1 MNNSAEENRSL
12 LKTASG
18 LQQIISVPRLHLVDP
33 CRHPHPTVAPVDW
46 RLRNLLF
53 NGGTPEHHTRDM
65 REFRINTPSIQIV
78 TNRCPESLT
87 IRVLKLL
94 NGAS

>member
-1 MNNSAEENRSL
+1 MNSSAEENRSL

-18 LQQIISVPRLHLVDP
+18 SQQLIGVPRLHPVDP
-33 CRHPHPTVAPVDW
+33 CRHPRPIVAPLDW

-53 NGGTPEHHTRDM
+53 NGGFPEHLTRDM
-65 REFRINTPSIQIV
+65 WEFRINTPSIQIV
-78 TNRCPESLT
+78 TKRCPESLT
-87 IRVLKLL
+87 IRVLKFL

>member
-1 MNNSAEENRSL
+1 
-12 LKTASG
+12 
-18 LQQIISVPRLHLVDP
+18 
-33 CRHPHPTVAPVDW
+33 
-46 RLRNLLF
+46 
-53 NGGTPEHHTRDM
+53 M

>member
-12 LKTASG
+12 LKTTSG
-18 LQQIISVPRLHLVDP
+18 SQQIISVPRLLADP
-33 CRHPHPTVAPVDW
+33 DRHPRPTVAPLDW

-53 NGGTPEHHTRDM
+53 NGDAPEHHTRVM

-78 TNRCPESLT
+78 TKRCPESLT
-87 IRVLKLL
+87 IRLLKLL

>member
-1 MNNSAEENRSL
+1 MNISEEENRSL

-18 LQQIISVPRLHLVDP
+18 SQQIISVPSLHLVDP
-33 CRHPHPTVAPVDW
+33 ARHPRPTVAPLDW

-53 NGGTPEHHTRDM
+53 NGDAPEHHTRVM
-65 REFRINTPSIQIV
+65 REFHINTPSIQIV
-78 TNRCPESLT
+78 TKRCPESLT
-87 IRVLKLL
+87 IRLLKLL

>member
-1 MNNSAEENRSL
+1 MNSSAEENSL
-12 LKTASG
+12 LLKIASG
-18 LQQIISVPRLHLVDP
+18 SQQMISVPRLHLVDP
-33 CRHPHPTVAPVDW
+33 CRHPRPTVVPLDW

-53 NGGTPEHHTRDM
+53 NGGAPEHHTRDM
-65 REFRINTPSIQIV
+65 WEFSVNTPSIQIV
-78 TNRCPESLT
+78 TKRCPESLT